1 MTLLIDFVFVAT
13 AVRFQPFT
21 MKYRSTRST
30 SDEELSFE
38 EAVIEGLA
46 PDGGL
51 FVPVVFPQLPDE
63 EIESWRDL
71 EFTDIAFHLFRKF
84 IDPLEISDLELKEIV
99 QKSFST
105 FSHPKVTPLV
115 KLADDLW
122 ILELFHGPT
131 FAFKDVALQVL
142 GNLFEFFLIRRGDA
156 VLNIIGATSG
166 KSVINSSR

>member
-1 MTLLIDFVFVAT
+1 MLRVHV
-13 AVRFQPFT
+13 P

-30 SDEELSFE
+30 TEQEFTFE

-51 FVPVVFPQLPDE
+51 FVPVVFPHIPAK
-63 EIESWRDL
+63 EIESWRDF
-71 EFTDIAFHLFRKF
+71 EFVEIAFHLFRKF
-84 IDPLEISDLELKEIV
+84 IDFDEISDSELKNIV

-105 FSHPKVTPLV
+105 FTHPKVTPLV
-115 KLADDLW
+115 KLSDDLW

-131 FAFKDVALQVL
+131 FAFKDVALQIL
-142 GNLFEFFLIRRGDA
+142 GNLFEFFLARRERA

-166 KSVINSSR
+166 TS

>member
-1 MTLLIDFVFVAT
+1 
-13 AVRFQPFT
+13 
-21 MKYRSTRST
+21 MKYKSTRSI
-30 SDEELSFE
+30 SDQELSFE

-51 FVPVVFPQLPDE
+51 FVPSIFPRLSDQ

-71 EFTDIAFHLFRKF
+71 EFTGIAFRLFRKF
-84 IDPLEISDLELKEIV
+84 IDSSEISDSKLEEIV

-105 FSHPKVTPLV
+105 FTHPKVTPLV
-115 KLADDLW
+115 KLSDDLW

-142 GNLFEFFLIRRGDA
+142 GNLFEFFLMRRGDA

-166 KSVINSSR
+166 KSSISHI